1 MDQSRAVHKMCLKC
15 GRKWSNWYTCTCFHE
30 PVSPLCHPSLEKSHL
45 GMKSDDKYLFFS
57 SPSLC
62 GKHQKCQDPALTS
75 IYIPQ
80 NWHFP
85 CAGHA
90 TSCTHLPTWALP
102 QSHPTHK
109 KNNNQPK
116 KPNSH
121 GECKCKYKYEGPCTS
136 YKPFWDMSWGTLD
149 WPSSL
154 APCSQTRPCIPHKT
168 HALHLEMNLKNK

>member
-116 KPNSH
+116 NQIATVNANVNTSMRGLAHLISRSETCPEVHWIGHPPLLHARKPDPVFPIRLMLS
-121 GECKCKYKYEGPCTS
+121 
-136 YKPFWDMSWGTLD
+136 
-149 WPSSL
+149 
-154 APCSQTRPCIPHKT
+154 I
-168 HALHLEMNLKNK
+168 